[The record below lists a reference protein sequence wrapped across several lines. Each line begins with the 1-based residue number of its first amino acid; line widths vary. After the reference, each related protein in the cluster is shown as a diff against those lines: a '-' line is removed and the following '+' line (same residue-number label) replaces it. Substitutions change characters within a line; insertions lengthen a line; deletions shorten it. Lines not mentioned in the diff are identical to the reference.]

1 MRRLIGS
8 AQLIMVLAVL
18 PTLAAAQRRAAAPT
32 ESGAEH
38 ELGADLAFQFISRGS
53 GVGGGLQLGA
63 PVDVRIGFLS
73 QSPVMFEARA
83 FMAWDSKAFG
93 AAGSSFLFSPGVN
106 VLYQLHKGSGTHGL
120 MRAPYLT
127 GGVGLNFVSLAGT
140 SDTQFEL
147 GGGVG
152 TRLPYGNAV
161 FRPEGFILYA
171 LSSGN
176 LPSAFSIGVRLG
188 LSFWH

>member
-8 AQLIMVLAVL
+8 AQLGLVLALL
-18 PTLAAAQRRAAAPT
+18 PTLAAAQRRAAAPM

-38 ELGADLAFQFISRGS
+38 EIGVDLAFQFIDRGS
-53 GVGGGLQLGA
+53 GVGGGIQLGA
-63 PVDVRIGFLS
+63 PVDVRLGFLS
-73 QSPVMFEARA
+73 KSDVMFEARA
-83 FMAWDSKAFG
+83 FMAWDTKG
-93 AAGSSFLFSPGVN
+93 AGTGATLLFSPGMN
-106 VLYQLHKGSGTHGL
+106 ILYQLRRGTGMHGL

-127 GGVGLNFVSLAGT
+127 GGVGINFISAPGF
-140 SDTQFEL
+140 SETQFAI

-161 FRPEGFILYA
+161 FRPEGFLLYA
-171 LSSGN
+171 FSAGVI
-176 LPSAFSIGVRLG
+176 PSAWSIGTRIG